1 MALATMHDLM
11 LAELRELYSAETQQ
25 LMALPKMAMSAAT
38 PALRKAF
45 VHHLDETHDQVARL
59 IHVFNLLDQSP
70 SGQKCMGMAG
80 LLVEAFAM
88 IDAASDDV
96 VRDVGLIEVA
106 RRIERQEIAAYRT
119 SHAFAML
126 LAYSD
131 VANLLEITL
140 NEEKASD
147 HLLAVLAEHEVT
159 TSAPVFVNESAE
171 HPEFWAAPRRRST
184 VLSGR

>member
-38 PALRKAF
+38 PSLRKAF
-45 VHHLDETHDQVARL
+45 VHHLDDTHDQVARL

-80 LLVEAFAM
+80 LLVEAFAV
-88 IDAASDDV
+88 IDAAYDDV
-96 VRDVGLIEVA
+96 ARDAGLIAVA
-106 RRIERQEIAAYRT
+106 RRIKRQEIAAYRT
-119 SHAFAML
+119 SHAFATL
-126 LAYSD
+126 LAYGD

-140 NEEKASD
+140 KEEQTSD

-159 TSAPVFVNESAE
+159 TSAPASASMVAE
-171 HPEFWAAPRRRST
+171 YPEFWSAPRERRA

>member
-38 PALRKAF
+38 PSLRKAF
-45 VHHLDETHDQVARL
+45 VHHLDDTHDQVARL

-96 VRDVGLIEVA
+96 IRDVGLIAVA
-106 RRIERQEIAAYRT
+106 RRIEHQEIAAYRT
-119 SHAFAML
+119 SHVFATL

-147 HLLAVLAEHEVT
+147 HLLAVLAKHEVT
-159 TSAPVFVNESAE
+159 TSAPVFANESAE
-171 HPEFWAAPRRRST
+171 HPDFWSAPRRRSA